1 MLLHRNLCLNTAFR
15 CQSYDY
21 NATGAQ
27 VCRLSHHSSLTLT
40 QIREPFLAVPDASTK
55 ELSACYNVS
64 VDCRAGD
71 MIATVRTSKIFQGKL
86 YAKGAPNSCALD
98 VQNALE
104 FALRLPYTDLECG
117 VQREAMGRYSTEVW
131 TQKDTLQYI
140 YKYLLFTFF
149 PKKNLWSVF
158 CMDGTVPDVQTICAY
173 FYKFPFRK
181 K

>member
-1 MLLHRNLCLNTAFR
+1 MCNENNSRFDSSELATKVINLLRLMFSLYFCKLTRSLCLNTAFR

-27 VCRLSHHSSLTLT
+27 VCRLSHHNTLTLS
-40 QIREPFLAVPDASTK
+40 QIRDPFLAVPDASTK

-71 MIATVRTSKIFQGKL
+71 MVATVRTSKIFQGKL

-98 VQNALE
+98 VQNSLE

-117 VQREAMGRYSTEVW
+117 VQREAMGRYSTEVK
-131 TQKDTLQYI
+131 QN
-140 YKYLLFTFF
+140 FRSCTF
-149 PKKNLWSVF
+149 
-158 CMDGTVPDVQTICAY
+158 
-173 FYKFPFRK
+173 
-181 K
+181 

>member
-1 MLLHRNLCLNTAFR
+1 LIVFSNYRNLCLNTAFR

-27 VCRLSHHSSLTLT
+27 VCRLSHHNTLTLS

-98 VQNALE
+98 VQNSLE

-117 VQREAMGRYSTEVW
+117 VQREAMGRYSTEVKW
-131 TQKDTLQYI
+131 IKNYNMKHLFNACIFKEFCKLQI
-140 YKYLLFTFF
+140 
-149 PKKNLWSVF
+149 F
-158 CMDGTVPDVQTICAY
+158 CCKMLYYGVT
-173 FYKFPFRK
+173 
-181 K
+181 